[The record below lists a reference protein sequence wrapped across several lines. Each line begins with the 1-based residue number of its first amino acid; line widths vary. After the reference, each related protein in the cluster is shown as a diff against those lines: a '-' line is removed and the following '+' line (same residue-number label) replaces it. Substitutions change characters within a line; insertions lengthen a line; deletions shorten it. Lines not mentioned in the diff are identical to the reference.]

1 MGITRGTETV
11 RFDKATRLILEDMA
25 KKRGTTWGQVA
36 RQLVNE
42 GISKGFEIEEMA
54 KSLETVGRTLE
65 EVSAKTETLAKTGK
79 AVAENVQYLSKLQ
92 NLDRLDTL
100 ATTNQTV
107 RRTLEQAEEELEK
120 ISTRAHGILTDYS
133 NMNKM
138 AHMTIGIFIGLF
150 VFAVVYV
157 LILR

>member
-11 RFDKATRLILEDMA
+11 RFDKATRLILEDMG

-54 KSLETVGRTLE
+54 KGLETVGKTLE
-65 EVSAKTETLAKTGK
+65 EVSAKNETLARAGK

-92 NLDRLDTL
+92 TLDKLDTL
-100 ATTNQTV
+100 ATTTQTV
-107 RRTLEQAEEELEK
+107 RRTLEQAEEDMQR
-120 ISTRAHGILTDYS
+120 ISAKAHGIMDSY
-133 NMNKM
+133 NDMNKM
-138 AHMTIGIFIGLF
+138 AHLVIGVFIGF
-150 VFAVVYV
+150 FIFAVVYV
-157 LILR
+157 VVLR